1 MEARFWS
8 VDERSIRPGPMNKR
22 FACLHFVREIRNSLG
37 GVVSTVVDLCQSM
50 AARGHQ
56 ITLLTCDGRDV
67 PSRWTDAPGQ
77 WPRVV
82 EAPHSKVTRLLLSR
96 DALDRCRDLAGE
108 IDVAHLHTPWE
119 LGNYQLSPLLRRQRV
134 PYVITV
140 HGMLDHYTMAQ
151 KNLKKR
157 MFLALGGRRLFRRA
171 TTVHFT
177 AQSEMDQALNYV
189 PGGDRSYVESCALD
203 LTPYRDLPG
212 TEPAYRAFPQIKRDV
227 PTLLFLSRV
236 HPKKRV
242 EALLQAAAILQQ
254 AGRRHQVLIAGPGDP
269 QYLAAFED
277 FGRRTRNR
285 RIHLAAWHGTGPG
298 ETVVVSDGRR
308 LRAADAPGEFRFGA
322 ARGDGLRS
330 PRHHDAWYGHLARV
344 AIGRRDDR
352 RRFAAEHCRR
362 GDRRRWRSGKTATLG
377 RQGQEFVHRWLDADR
392 VAASYE
398 NMYFDAIRR
407 GIPPFDGKPAELK
420 GQVLAAR

>member
-1 MEARFWS
+1 MK
-8 VDERSIRPGPMNKR
+8 KR

-50 AARGHQ
+50 SARGHQ
-56 ITLLTCDGRDV
+56 ITLVTCDGRDA
-67 PSRWTDAPGQ
+67 PAHWTNATGQ
-77 WPRVV
+77 WPRVLEV
-82 EAPHSKVTRLLLSR
+82 SHSRLTRLLLNRS
-96 DALDRCRDLAGE
+96 ALDRCRDLAGE

-119 LGNYQLSPLLRRQRV
+119 LGNYQLSSLLRRQGV

-151 KNLKKR
+151 KALKKR
-157 MFLALGGRRLFRRA
+157 TFLALGGRRLFRRA

-189 PGGDRSYVESCALD
+189 PGVDRSYVESCALD

-212 TEPAYRAFPQIKRDV
+212 IEPAHRAFPQIERTV

-242 EALLQAAAILQQ
+242 ESLLRAAAILQQ
-254 AGRRHQVLIAGPGDP
+254 AGRRYQVLIAGPGDP
-269 QYLAAFED
+269 QYVSHLKSLAAELGIGKCTLFLGMVQGIEKRSLYQLAD
-277 FGRRTRNR
+277 AFVLPTHQENFGLVLPEAMACGVPVITTRGTDIWRELQSGGATIVDGSPQSIADAVIAVTGDPEKRRT
-285 RIHLAAWHGTGPG
+285 
-298 ETVVVSDGRR
+298 
-308 LRAADAPGEFRFGA
+308 
-322 ARGDGLRS
+322 
-330 PRHHDAWYGHLARV
+330 
-344 AIGRRDDR
+344 
-352 RRFAAEHCRR
+352 
-362 GDRRRWRSGKTATLG
+362 LG
-377 RQGQEFVHRWLDADR
+377 QQGQEFVHRWLDADR

-407 GIPPFDGKPAELK
+407 GIPPFDGKPATLK
-420 GQVLAAR
+420 GEVLAAR